1 MRVSHRA
8 CPVCGRYNG
17 RVAVDVAAK
26 AQARAERH
34 TKKAAKDGQPAKA
47 DTKA

>member
-17 RVAVDVAAK
+17 RVVVDMAGKSAARLAK
-26 AQARAERH
+26 R
-34 TKKAAKDGQPAKA
+34 TKKEGSKSEVQK
-47 DTKA
+47 